1 MAPKHCSC
9 KVVENLLELSI
20 ILLLLPPRL
29 LLHRLGLGSNLVEFV
44 SMSNIEQTREIMK
57 VFGQD
62 KATSEVSKCYLL
74 RFCSQYAS
82 QVIG

>member
-9 KVVENLLELSI
+9 KVVENLLELPI
-20 ILLLLPPRL
+20 ILLLHPLRL

-57 VFGQD
+57 VFGW
-62 KATSEVSKCYLL
+62 A
-74 RFCSQYAS
+74 R
-82 QVIG
+82 

>member
-62 KATSEVSKCYLL
+62 KATSKVSKCYLL